1 MKWALVQRTPQH
13 GDQMKSEDIISSTL
27 SKCGSLDFVLS
38 PEHRDR
44 KLIVRWIK
52 VAEFKDLRLVLGLSS
67 NGFWVRL
74 GAEDV
79 CLLRP
84 GDYLLPLLP
93 SLELPR
99 LEFIERLAS
108 GLTAAGL
115 PAELITTFPKADLV
129 ITGLRSESEHW
140 IRLALGWIESGPVQ
154 LEIKNAL
161 SDLALSK
168 DKRIPQ
174 ALRHA
179 AHRILNTRA

>member
-1 MKWALVQRTPQH
+1 MKWELVQHTPQR
-13 GDQMKSEDIISSTL
+13 GDQMKSEDIISSVL
-27 SKCGSLDFVLS
+27 SKCGSLDFVSS

-44 KLIVRWIK
+44 DLLVRWIK
-52 VAEFKDLRLVLGLSS
+52 AAEFKDLRLVLGLSS
-67 NGFWVRL
+67 NGFWVRP

-99 LEFIERLAS
+99 SEFMRRLAD

-115 PAELITTFPKADLV
+115 PVELITTFPEADLI

-140 IRLALGWIESGPVQ
+140 IRLALAWSGSTPVQ
-154 LEIKNAL
+154 MKIKNTL
-161 SDLALSK
+161 SDLASSK

-174 ALRHA
+174 SLRHE
-179 AHRILNTRA
+179 AHRILNTKS